1 MKRLSLLFL
10 AIIFSATM
18 LGQKYLTI
26 DIRAKADSIFKSLI
40 GDTLFNKYCTFD
52 TANTLYLYKT
62 ILRETH
68 WERLYQN
75 KSTKGKLVKVKARWL
90 VSIPCPKCP
99 VYNKISREIDFEL
112 DKSLHLIE
120 KLNLD
125 FIPDFF
131 LKGDSCRLITK
142 EKALSIA
149 KQQNLKQGTEPL
161 RIEIYYDTKQKMFI
175 WKIQQVLSRKK
186 DAYNNDY
193 GEVDVLTIDAST
205 GHVDSHQTLY
215 YGPVY

>member
-1 MKRLSLLFL
+1 MF
-10 AIIFSATM
+10 
-18 LGQKYLTI
+18 GQKYLTA
-26 DIRAKADSIFKSLI
+26 DIRAKADSIFKSYI
-40 GDTLFNKYCTFD
+40 GDTLFSKYCTFD

-75 KSTKGKLVKVKARWL
+75 KNTKGKLVKVKVRWL
-90 VSIPCPKCP
+90 VSIPCPKCT

-112 DKSLHLIE
+112 NKSLHLIE
-120 KLNLD
+120 KPNLD

-131 LKGDSCRLITK
+131 LKGDSCRLISK
-142 EKALSIA
+142 EQALTIA

-161 RIEIYYDTKQKMFI
+161 QIEIYYVAKQKTFI

-186 DAYNNDY
+186 DGNNNDY
-193 GEVDVLTIDAST
+193 GEADVLTIDAVT